1 MNIKIINNTLCI
13 IHTIKEIFMMYILHT
28 FLFLFSFLCISY
40 SNYAQT
46 PSQIST
52 PTGTTNNY
60 NYYAPTSSSI
70 CTPQIQFDPNIKV
83 ENYSEM
89 SVKISTIT
97 MQCIQK
103 IKETITHENYQTFK
117 NLILQTLWHY
127 RYTAACAT
135 LVGSY
140 GIISLMLLVDYYS
153 YLKNNTLWA
162 RWKTEYSFEQLCSIP
177 QKELTQELL
186 MAINECNYNKN
197 NPTDFTHPLIMFL
210 TSIDK
215 EIAICKRYISTAKI
229 VKNLGLM
236 KIFPTNDSKLNEV
249 HELLQR
255 ALFIKHLFLSWLS
268 DYNLN
273 NNKTN

>member
-13 IHTIKEIFMMYILHT
+13 IHTIKEIFMVYIFHT
-28 FLFLFSFLCISY
+28 FLFLFSFLCISH
-40 SNYAQT
+40 SHYAQS

-52 PTGTTNNY
+52 PAAITN

-89 SVKISTIT
+89 SVKISNIT

-103 IKETITHENYQTFK
+103 IKETITPENCQTFK
-117 NLILQTLWHY
+117 NLILQILWHY

-140 GIISLMLLVDYYS
+140 SIISLMLLVDYYN
-153 YLKNNTLWA
+153 YLQNPNLWA
-162 RWKTEYSFEQLCSIP
+162 RWKTEYSFEQLCSAP

-186 MAINECNYNKN
+186 MAINEHNYNKN

-210 TSIDK
+210 TAIDE
-215 EIAICKRYISTAKI
+215 EIAICKRYISIAKTI
-229 VKNLGLM
+229 KRLGLI
-236 KIFPTNDSKLNEV
+236 KIFPTNDSKLHEIN
-249 HELLQR
+249 ELLQR
-255 ALFIKHLFLSWLS
+255 TLFIKHLFLFWLS